1 MKKKTNLESGF
12 LVLYDWL
19 PALEVLPAKE
29 VKALLLALVARQREG
44 KALPPF
50 RNPLTDSFAR
60 MIEPVIR
67 RRLEGAMWAQKGQD
81 PTGDP
86 SGEPDGEPAHQR
98 GEDKQKKKEKLNQD
112 DLSGEEEKGGSPA
125 PPASRPLSEEERQLL
140 INEGLPA
147 AYLDARSERAAEFA
161 SKCKRDVLD
170 VLCEWWKQDKRSFTA
185 VQKRQATQWESEKSR
200 FDVDDFLSAA
210 LARPLSG

>member
-12 LVLYDWL
+12 LFLYDWL
-19 PALEVLPAKE
+19 PALELLPAKE
-29 VKALLLALVARQREG
+29 VKALLLALIARQRED
-44 KALPPF
+44 KAFPAF

-60 MIEPVIR
+60 MIEPVIC
-67 RRLEGAMWAQKGQD
+67 RRLEGAMWAQKGQA

-86 SGEPDGEPAHQR
+86 SGVPDGEPGRQR
-98 GEDKQKKKEKLNQD
+98 GDNKQKKKEKLNQD
-112 DLSGEEEKGGSPA
+112 DLSEEEEKGDSPA

-140 INEGLPA
+140 INEGMPA
-147 AYLDARSERAAEFA
+147 AYLDARGARATEFA

-185 VQKRQATQWESEKSR
+185 VQKHKSKETESS
-200 FDVDDFLSAA
+200 FDVDDFWQAA
-210 LARPLSG
+210 LARPFGN

>member
-12 LVLYDWL
+12 LFLYDWL
-19 PALEVLPAKE
+19 PALELLPAKE
-29 VKALLLALVARQREG
+29 TKALLLALIARQREG
-44 KALPPF
+44 KALPAF

-60 MIEPVIR
+60 MIEPVIC

-81 PTGDP
+81 PKGDP
-86 SGEPDGEPAHQR
+86 SGVPDGEPMHQR
-98 GEDKQKKKEKLNQD
+98 GAIEEKNTEKKNTEELIT
-112 DLSGEEEKGGSPA
+112 EEERKEDSPA

-140 INEGLPA
+140 IDEGLPA
-147 AYLDARSERAAEFA
+147 AYLDARGARATEFA

-185 VQKRQATQWESEKSR
+185 AQKHKSKETESS
-200 FDVDDFLSAA
+200 FDVDDFWQAA
-210 LARPLSG
+210 LARPFGN

>member
-44 KALPPF
+44 KALPAF

-81 PTGDP
+81 PMGAP
-86 SGEPDGEPAHQR
+86 SGVPDGEPTHQR
-98 GEDKQKKKEKLNQD
+98 GAIEEKNTEKKNTEELIT
-112 DLSGEEEKGGSPA
+112 EEERKEDSPA
-125 PPASRPLSEEERQLL
+125 PPVSHPLSEEERQLL
-140 INEGLPA
+140 IEEGLPA
-147 AYLDARSERAAEFA
+147 AYLDARSKRAAEFA
-161 SKCKRDVLD
+161 SKCKRDVLS

-185 VQKRQATQWESEKSR
+185 VQRTKAPETESS
-200 FDVDDFLSAA
+200 FDVSDCLNAA
-210 LARPLSG
+210 LARSFGN

>member
-44 KALPPF
+44 KALPAF

-81 PTGDP
+81 PKGDP
-86 SGEPDGEPAHQR
+86 SGVPDGEPTHQR
-98 GEDKQKKKEKLNQD
+98 EAKEEKNTEKKNTEELIT
-112 DLSGEEEKGGSPA
+112 EEERKEDSPA
-125 PPASRPLSEEERQLL
+125 PPVSHPLSEEERQLL
-140 INEGLPA
+140 IHEGLPA

-161 SKCKRDVLD
+161 SKCKRDVLS

-185 VQKRQATQWESEKSR
+185 AQRQKATETESS

-210 LARPLSG
+210 LARSFGN